1 MKLKHSILAMA
12 AFALLALVPTTS
24 RADSLSLVL
33 NPVAYIGQSGG
44 SVTLMGTFTNLAG
57 AITWNGVQLNASGAP
72 GDLTEAAVQPID
84 FLSGGLASNAV
95 LGPTAISTID
105 IAPTVANGTLFP
117 LGGNSLTIFYFDST
131 GNESQ
136 VDVNFEIT
144 IRNDQPPPEIP
155 EPATMVLLGSG
166 LAGLAAYRRRSR
178 KPLPRS

>member
-1 MKLKHSILAMA
+1 MA

-95 LGPTAISTID
+95 LGPTAIFSID

-117 LGGNSLTIFYFDST
+117 LGSNSLTVFYLDST

-136 VDVNFEIT
+136 VDVNFEIQ

-166 LAGLAAYRRRSR
+166 LAGLAAYKRRRSK